1 MTDPTVPGWTAQMD
15 DPPPVTPMGR
25 ASAPTAVVV
34 GTTAVQL
41 LAARAGRGSLLVQ
54 NADASNEV
62 FLGFGADPTT
72 DNGIRLKPGE
82 SFGDDRYTG
91 SVRAIATADTTVRV
105 VEFY

>member
-1 MTDPTVPGWTAQMD
+1 MSDPTVPGWTAQQD
-15 DPPPVTPMGR
+15 DPPPRTAA
-25 ASAPTAVVV
+25 ASAPAAVTV

-41 LAARAGRGSLLVQ
+41 LAARTGRTALLVQ
-54 NADASNEV
+54 NTDATGEV
-62 FLGFGADPTT
+62 YLGFGADPDT

-91 SVRAIATADTTVRV
+91 EVNAIAAADTVVRV